1 MASTPLSDAE
11 IEQGLASLTG
21 WERDGDTIAKTYAFD
36 SYLAGVAFAA
46 AVGTVAEGLDHHPDM
61 LITWRKVAV
70 RFNTHDA
77 GGKITAKDLRAA
89 QAVEALGYP
98 RAK

>member
-1 MASTPLSDAE
+1 
-11 IEQGLASLTG
+11 
-21 WERDGDTIAKTYAFD
+21 
-36 SYLAGVAFAA
+36 
-46 AVGTVAEGLDHHPDM
+46 M

>member
-11 IEQGLASLTG
+11 ITEGLASLPG
-21 WERDGDTIAKTYAFD
+21 WERDGDTIAKTYEFS

-46 AVGTVAEGLDHHPDM
+46 AVGTVAEGQDHHPEM
-61 LITWRKVAV
+61 RISWRKVMV
-70 RFNTHDA
+70 QFNTHDA
-77 GGKITAKDLRAA
+77 GGKVTAKDVRAA

-98 RAK
+98 KAK